1 MAYKSESAVLK
12 WAIYFVLFQIDYRWR
27 RGFKIKVLDSVFLN
41 RKWNSRGE
49 VEFFFRSWARNFIDE
64 KIHLTL
70 HCKRLGIDGWKFS
83 SWSKYNCVS
92 FGLVPFD
99 PGFPIPSVE
108 KTKIPALVNR
118 DRSFFPLGDMLKK
131 WRERD
136 LHWFG
141 GGNFSSSDS
150 WPPWFKTSDPRFF
163 VGFTAVW
170 CFYGW
175 NGFQKKYGLV
185 NRDFCFTYLPILRCR
200 RVYLN
205 RRILAHSIIKNE
217 ITRAFRISNSVV
229 NNINAVVPMRSAF
242 HHRLYWLFAVVFGN
256 WYYFCRLWLLMRA
269 LVCYCGW
276 YFSISYFSHKS
287 KLTLRVGLNSNE

>member
-27 RGFKIKVLDSVFLN
+27 RGFKIKVLDSVFFN

-118 DRSFFPLGDMLKK
+118 DRSFFLWEICSRNEGKGICIDLVEVTFLPLIPDPRGSRLQT
-131 WRERD
+131 
-136 LHWFG
+136 LA
-141 GGNFSSSDS
+141 FSSGSLLS
-150 WPPWFKTSDPRFF
+150 GVFMA
-163 VGFTAVW
+163 GM
-170 CFYGW
+170 
-175 NGFQKKYGLV
+175 
-185 NRDFCFTYLPILRCR
+185 
-200 RVYLN
+200 
-205 RRILAHSIIKNE
+205 
-217 ITRAFRISNSVV
+217 AFRKNK
-229 NNINAVVPMRSAF
+229 A
-242 HHRLYWLFAVVFGN
+242 
-256 WYYFCRLWLLMRA
+256 
-269 LVCYCGW
+269 
-276 YFSISYFSHKS
+276 
-287 KLTLRVGLNSNE
+287 